1 MGLGSEPQD
10 GDYWAEKL
18 GWSLCPVDRSI
29 FSTVVFRNSS
39 MSFVDEALDAALRSS
54 QISLYSHAN
63 VVELRSQR
71 SAEVTAARVQTR
83 DGGTFHVEGAVFVLA
98 GGAVQNARLLLASG
112 DANAGGLGNEADVV
126 GRYFMEHPNLDH
138 GALHWEGSLAPSPLW
153 ASPFR
158 LKGIPMKPVLELTP
172 DYQEEHELLN
182 FSLYFRPVTTYRRK
196 LASLAGFRT
205 PAAARYGLHVRF
217 EMAPSPAS
225 RITLGPHR
233 DRLGMRKPHV
243 HAEMG
248 ALEHRTLQHVSDAV
262 TKELVDRKIGR
273 IDVAPLRGRA
283 WETRVSYQHHLLGGT
298 RMHADPRL
306 GVVDP
311 NCRVHTLRNLYISGS
326 SVFPTGGHANPTLT
340 IVAMAHRLA
349 EHLAANDRVHGA
361 GN

>member
-1 MGLGSEPQD
+1 
-10 GDYWAEKL
+10 
-18 GWSLCPVDRSI
+18 
-29 FSTVVFRNSS
+29 

-112 DANAGGLGNEADVV
+112 EANAGGLGNEADVV

-225 RITLGPHR
+225 RITLGPNR
-233 DRLGMRKPHV
+233 DR
-243 HAEMG
+243 
-248 ALEHRTLQHVSDAV
+248 SSFV
-262 TKELVDRKIGR
+262 T
-273 IDVAPLRGRA
+273 P
-283 WETRVSYQHHLLGGT
+283 
-298 RMHADPRL
+298 
-306 GVVDP
+306 
-311 NCRVHTLRNLYISGS
+311 
-326 SVFPTGGHANPTLT
+326 
-340 IVAMAHRLA
+340 
-349 EHLAANDRVHGA
+349 
-361 GN
+361 